1 MKRIHL
7 GHHFYGAGNLG
18 DDFMLAGFLAAL
30 RMGATQN
37 PGARTAEPVSPT
49 PTSLLPHSPTP
60 AFPHSRFPSLSP
72 SLSLTCCVPE
82 GHERLSRRFP
92 EIRWLPYDE
101 ATRRAAIGECDAW
114 LGLGGSPFQCAVSR
128 WFVDHLETERRV
140 CAAAG
145 KPMYFL
151 GVGGQDPAAYALPE
165 MRAVC
170 LQAEKIWTRDTA
182 TADTLAHELPGV
194 RVAAAAD
201 LSHLFFE
208 ANPPPAAAPGRLTAV
223 LNFDYAGW
231 PALAGALAALDAI
244 PARER
249 VWLAQESRP
258 LPGAEQWLYGQ
269 LPAGS
274 QARWRLQIAD
284 TGEPALPDVLAR
296 WPSGEWLLTSRF
308 HATLAG
314 AWAGSRVV
322 VVATNDKLRAV
333 AREFG
338 LSALPPNTDPV
349 ALAAALRESPPA
361 ARSQLVRAAAAARQ
375 ACHEWAATVG

>member
-1 MKRIHL
+1 MP
-7 GHHFYGAGNLG
+7 
-18 DDFMLAGFLAAL
+18 
-30 RMGATQN
+30 Q
-37 PGARTAEPVSPT
+37 
-49 PTSLLPHSPTP
+49 
-60 AFPHSRFPSLSP
+60 
-72 SLSLTCCVPE
+72 
-82 GHERLSRRFP
+82 GHERLARRFP

-101 ATRRAAIGECDAW
+101 ATRRAAIDACDVW

-128 WFVDHLETERRV
+128 WFVDHLETERHA
-140 CAAAG
+140 CAAEG

-170 LQAEKIWTRDTA
+170 LQAEKIWTRDAT
-182 TADTLAHELPGV
+182 TADTLARELPAA

-201 LSHLFFE
+201 LSHLFFA

-231 PALAGALAALDAI
+231 PALSAALAALDAV

-249 VWLAQESRP
+249 IWLAQESRP

-269 LPAGS
+269 LPAGA

-284 TGEPALPDVLAR
+284 TGEPALPAVLAR
-296 WPSGEWLLTSRF
+296 WPSGEWLLTSRY

-314 AWAGSRVV
+314 AWAGSRIVV
-322 VVATNDKLRAV
+322 IATNDKLRAA
-333 AREFG
+333 ARELG
-338 LSALPPNTDPV
+338 LTALSPDTNPTGFAP
-349 ALAAALRESPPA
+349 ALRESEPPA
-361 ARSQLVRAAAAARQ
+361 HGQLVRAATAARQ
-375 ACHEWAATVG
+375 ACHEWAKTVGLGET

>member
-1 MKRIHL
+1 MPQ
-7 GHHFYGAGNLG
+7 GHAQ
-18 DDFMLAGFLAAL
+18 LA
-30 RMGATQN
+30 
-37 PGARTAEPVSPT
+37 
-49 PTSLLPHSPTP
+49 
-60 AFPHSRFPSLSP
+60 
-72 SLSLTCCVPE
+72 
-82 GHERLSRRFP
+82 RRFP

-101 ATRRAAIGECDAW
+101 ATRRAAIGACDAW

-128 WFVDHLETERRV
+128 WFVDHLEAERRA
-140 CAAAG
+140 CAAAR

-165 MRAVC
+165 IRAVC
-170 LQAEKIWTRDTA
+170 TQAEKIWTRDAA
-182 TADTLAHELPGV
+182 TADTLARELPGA

-208 ANPPPAAAPGRLTAV
+208 ANPPPAAVPGRLTAV

-231 PALAGALAALDAI
+231 PALEAALGALDAV

-269 LPAGS
+269 MPAGP

-284 TGEPALPDVLAR
+284 TGEPALPAVLAR

-314 AWAGSRVV
+314 AWAGSRIVV
-322 VVATNDKLRAV
+322 IATNDKLRAV

-338 LSALPPNTDPV
+338 CPMLAPEAEP
-349 ALAAALRESPPA
+349 AGFAAALRESEPVARPP
-361 ARSQLVRAAAAARQ
+361 LVRAAGLARQ
-375 ACHEWAATVG
+375 ACHEWATAVGLAAG